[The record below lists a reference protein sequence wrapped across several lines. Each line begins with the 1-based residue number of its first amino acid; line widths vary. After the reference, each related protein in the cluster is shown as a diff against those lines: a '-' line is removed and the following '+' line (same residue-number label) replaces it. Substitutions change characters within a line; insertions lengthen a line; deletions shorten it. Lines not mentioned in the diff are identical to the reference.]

1 MIDPLSP
8 MPSTPGTD
16 LDQSLP
22 SPQSFSLNKSHESD
36 SILPDSVSND
46 DEAENYSMVDENID
60 SIMTSPGDKNTQVKA
75 EPKKNIAAL
84 RNISSLHDIK
94 YIFKSLPSLSN
105 RLVLKTGIPGI
116 TIKTANVRTIE
127 HTMRPV
133 RCIPT
138 EADWKRMR
146 NNPALNNLDKERND
160 PELSQVWKLA
170 AGSSSP
176 PRMENKLE
184 YTEPTS
190 DVTSSKTVFHVSQ
203 HHTIDLPQQMHTLEI
218 TERGSNKVFLT
229 SQSESVEA
237 KDLIPDDIERLPN
250 PRRRYNKKVE
260 FGDGWF
266 VWRKHNVDESL
277 CEKYNDFIQEL
288 VAKHETEP
296 LKALI
301 KEKELSTDVKDV
313 IFCIGFYQI
322 VLSKINILVEN
333 YNLLVDDAIDFVRS
347 RLKLKRDEFTK
358 LCKEVFEGTYIEPA
372 NLKLHDYLS
381 KETLKKLERPTVPRH
396 DVTQHLSQDLI
407 DKMIRIK
414 GLNIKTLPED
424 SMPQDL
430 TIKQEPS
437 DPYASYGT
445 SVSIVDPASVD
456 VVNEADVIGE
466 GNMCIQ
472 FFYEDPNTGSKVAF
486 KPVYVRDEEDI
497 KCVMALCNERAAEFK
512 YRYGQIKKPVR
523 YYSEVVRAKTQLSP
537 AVVKY
542 IKACFTKQGMKHNRI
557 DYQKKE
563 VPRAQPFYDFEVA
576 GVKKEKKHTIANVM
590 PLSSE
595 DEDDPVDSD
604 TEIEEFDPAPHH
616 QLAAVTVPKKR
627 VPFKPRAPQQNL
639 TDDSERVLEERV
651 LGIVLPKIKGDEK
664 IFTKKRK
671 QAYKAQD
678 GRSKDNPLTC
688 KMYNLNQILDSNNH
702 KGRRSNETLK
712 LNSLI
717 KTKRKK
723 PRKVE
728 SDSSSDTDLDDSDLF
743 LDDLYRS
750 KESGNTRKS
759 ARIKEKFV
767 LFADEDANE
776 DNPDDPPSVS
786 DTSQF
791 DVVEITP
798 LQPSPR
804 RVINPPSPTRRV
816 TFSDTEMTN
825 SEKSITA
832 AAITTSQINSMR
844 PGSRTSSKNPV
855 YSPVTSPNIIE
866 RALSALS
873 ERSSSQS
880 SNRPDSQ
887 LGENSSRPGSRNTSQ
902 DRPKSRNKKIDGKS
916 VGVIEDSEV
925 DAPVFTP
932 RRRQEERNIS
942 RPPSQADIDNYEA
955 AAELESAKKKPD
967 DSVTKVASTDI
978 NKFDQK
984 YIRTSKKARVEK
996 MLAKQKRKA
1005 EKNEKKKLLGFG
1017 QKKEDVNLDELK
1029 KPNKPS
1035 NIKKAQVSKE
1045 ESDLVMSL
1053 LFEAEM
1059 AVSSQKNSSQQV
1071 ASSSRMAASSST
1083 NIVSTPMAST
1093 STKEIMQF
1101 EEYNCIVNE
1110 TETNTDIDDLL
1121 NTL

>member
-22 SPQSFSLNKSHESD
+22 SPQNFSSNKANETD
-36 SILPDSVSND
+36 SILPDLFSND
-46 DEAENYSMVDENID
+46 EDGENYSMVDENTD
-60 SIMTSPGDKNTQVKA
+60 TTMTSPSDKDAQVKVEA
-75 EPKKNIAAL
+75 KKNITDL
-84 RNISSLHDIK
+84 KKISSLHDIK

-116 TIKTANVRTIE
+116 TIKTANVRTIQ
-127 HTMRPV
+127 HIMRPV

-138 EADWKRMR
+138 EADRKRIQ
-146 NNPALNNLDKERND
+146 NNPALTNLDKDRND
-160 PELSQVWKLA
+160 PELSLVWKLA

-176 PRMENKLE
+176 PRMQNEFERTGLIR
-184 YTEPTS
+184 

-203 HHTIDLPQQMHTLEI
+203 QHTIDLPQQMNTLEI

-229 SQSESVEA
+229 ADSDTVEA
-237 KDLIPDDIERLPN
+237 NALIPEEIKRMPT

-266 VWRKHNVDESL
+266 VWRKRHVDADF
-277 CEKYNDFIQEL
+277 CEKYNEFVKEL
-288 VAKHETEP
+288 EEKHETDP
-296 LKALI
+296 LKALM
-301 KEKELSTDVKDV
+301 KEKEINKDV
-313 IFCIGFYQI
+313 EDVNFTIGFYQAI
-322 VLSKINILVEN
+322 LTKINILVDT
-333 YNLLVDDAIDFVRS
+333 YNLQVDDAIDFVRP
-347 RLKLKRDEFTK
+347 RYKIKTNEFK
-358 LCKEVFEGTYIEPA
+358 EFCVEVFEGTCIEPA
-372 NLKLHDYLS
+372 NLKLNTFLS
-381 KETLKKLERPTVPRH
+381 KETMKRLEHPTVPKT

-414 GLNIKTLPED
+414 GVKIKTVPED
-424 SMPQDL
+424 LIPQDL
-430 TIKQEPS
+430 TIKQEQS
-437 DPYASYGT
+437 DEYTSYGA

-456 VVNEADVIGE
+456 VVDDADVIGE

-472 FFYEDPNTGSKVAF
+472 FFYEDPNTGSKVSF

-512 YRYGQIKKPVR
+512 YRYGQIKKPLR
-523 YYSEVVRAKTQLSP
+523 YYSEVVRAKTRLSA

-542 IKACFTKQGMKHNRI
+542 IKACFTKQGMKYNRI
-557 DYQKKE
+557 DYQKRE
-563 VPRAQPFYDFEVA
+563 VPRAQPFYDFKVA
-576 GVKKEKKHTIANVM
+576 GMKKETKHTVANVM
-590 PLSSE
+590 PVSSE
-595 DEDDPVDSD
+595 DEDDSSDSD
-604 TEIEEFDPAPHH
+604 IEIEEFDPAPHH
-616 QLAAVTVPKKR
+616 QLAAVNVPTKR
-627 VPFKPRAPQQNL
+627 VPFKPRAPQPNQ

-651 LGIVLPKIKGDEK
+651 LGFALPKIKGDEK

-678 GRSKDNPLTC
+678 GRTKDNPLTC
-688 KMYNLNQILDSNNH
+688 KMYNLNQILDSSNH

-723 PRKVE
+723 PKKVE
-728 SDSSSDTDLDDSDLF
+728 SESSSDTDLDDSELF
-743 LDDLYRS
+743 LDDLYRT

-759 ARIKEKFV
+759 ARIKDKLV
-767 LFADEDANE
+767 LFTDEDTNE
-776 DNPDDPPSVS
+776 VLTDGPSVM
-786 DTSQF
+786 DNAPYE
-791 DVVEITP
+791 VIEITP

-804 RVINPPSPTRRV
+804 KVIHPPSPTRRV
-816 TFSDTEMTN
+816 TFSDTELTN

-832 AAITTSQINSMR
+832 TAVTTSQINSLR
-844 PGSRTSSKNPV
+844 TGSKAASKNQN
-855 YSPVTSPNIIE
+855 YSPIRSPIIIE

-902 DRPKSRNKKIDGKS
+902 DRPISRNKKIYGES

-925 DAPVFTP
+925 DAPVFAP
-932 RRRQEERNIS
+932 RRRQEEKNIS
-942 RPPSQADIDNYEA
+942 RPPSQADINNYEA
-955 AAELESAKKKPD
+955 AAELESAKTKED
-967 DSVTKVASTDI
+967 DSVTKVAPTDI
-978 NKFDQK
+978 NKFEQYK
-984 YIRTSKKARVEK
+984 IRTSKKARVKK
-996 MLAKQKRKA
+996 MLEKQKRKA

-1017 QKKEDVNLDELK
+1017 QKKEDINLDELK
-1029 KPNKPS
+1029 NQNKPS

-1053 LFEAEM
+1053 LIEAEM

-1071 ASSSRMAASSST
+1071 TSSSIMAASSST
-1083 NIVSTPMAST
+1083 NNIVTSQMAST
-1093 STKEIMQF
+1093 RSKEIRQF
-1101 EEYNCIVNE
+1101 EEFNRIVNE
-1110 TETNTDIDDLL
+1110 TETHTDIDDLL